1 MADFEE
7 HVQNLNI
14 RAIIISSIMTAFGL
28 VIALAWKDAIKEAV
42 QYFILETGI
51 VSDENSAGLTSTFI
65 SAVAV
70 TIMVS
75 ILAYLVIKAN
85 KKFDQ
90 QMEMVDK
97 RMEQI
102 RTAFDNEDDKK

>member
-1 MADFEE
+1 MWDAYTVPVD
-7 HVQNLNI
+7 
-14 RAIIISSIMTAFGL
+14 TASTTTQ
-28 VIALAWKDAIKEAV
+28 VAWKDAIKEAV

-90 QMEMVDK
+90 QMEIVDK
-97 RMEQI
+97 RMKQI
-102 RTAFDNEDDKK
+102 RDAFDNDDDKK